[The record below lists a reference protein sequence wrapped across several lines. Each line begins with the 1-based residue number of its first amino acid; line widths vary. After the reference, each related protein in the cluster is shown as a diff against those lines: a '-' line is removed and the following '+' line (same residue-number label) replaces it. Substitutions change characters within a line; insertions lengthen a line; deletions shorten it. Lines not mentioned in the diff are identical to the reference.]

1 MPIPADL
8 LGLFRRS
15 DARTWLSERSVA
27 DGVAIVSM
35 HAVGAAGDERSRA
48 GLRRTRTK
56 VTKDTRNRNLCDLG
70 GLGVRSKR
78 QRVYKSR
85 RIV

>member
-15 DARTWLSERSVA
+15 DARTWFSERSLA
-27 DGVAIVSM
+27 DGVAIVSL

-48 GLRRTRTK
+48 GLRKPLTK
-56 VTKDTRNRNLCDLG
+56 ATKDTKNPCDLQ
-70 GLGVRSKR
+70 L